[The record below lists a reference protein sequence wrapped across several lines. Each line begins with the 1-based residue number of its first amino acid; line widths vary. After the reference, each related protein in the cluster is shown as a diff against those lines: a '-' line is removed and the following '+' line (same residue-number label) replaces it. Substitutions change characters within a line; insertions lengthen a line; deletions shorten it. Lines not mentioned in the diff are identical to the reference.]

1 LNDMKKN
8 NKLSTA
14 FNKNE
19 SRSFV
24 PSLRNEAE
32 AGEMSSFCFL
42 FLLVS
47 RKGYEKTVSN
57 MLIIS
62 I

>member
-1 LNDMKKN
+1 MKKN

-32 AGEMSSFCFL
+32 ADEMKQLLLSFFAC
-42 FLLVS
+42 
-47 RKGYEKTVSN
+47 
-57 MLIIS
+57 
-62 I
+62 